1 MARKSDE
8 ILQLAAK
15 GVRDRMTDLLEEVV
29 RLKQLLPNLSPLAQV
44 QAALSATIDYI
55 DGSPRRRTP
64 RMLRVE
70 IPDRVVAR
78 VTNGE
83 RKHKPRPRKKAL
95 SGDPRAA
102 IDAAKA
108 RSWEKGRALLVELS
122 DHDGGLTVPE
132 LAKKLKLSDGATY
145 ARLKVREKHGH
156 VKLIDADK
164 KLWGVVPD
172 GRLALRNDRDSE
184 L

>member
-83 RKHKPRPRKKAL
+83 RKHKPKAKPRGGATKAM
-95 SGDPRAA
+95 
-102 IDAAKA
+102 IDVA
-108 RSWEKGRALLVELS
+108 RRKSWEAGRPLLVELS
-122 DHDGGLTVPE
+122 DHDGGLTIPE
-132 LAKKLKLSDGATY
+132 LAKKLKLSDDATY
-145 ARLKVREKHGH
+145 QRLKTRERHGH
-156 VKLIDADK
+156 VKLLDAEK
-164 KLWGVVPD
+164 RIWGVVPD
-172 GRLALRNDRDSE
+172 GRIALRNDRDSE